1 MEFVTGPPSTTPS
14 VRQRPEAIRAIPVRH
29 PWRWVAAVVVLL
41 IGVAVVY
48 TFATAPRLHWS
59 IVGDYLFN
67 DRILGGAV
75 LTLELTAIAMIIGVL
90 LGGLMAVMRLSVNPV
105 MSWVSWVY
113 IWFFRGTPV
122 LVQLWFWFNIAFI
135 LPTLTV
141 GIPFTHIQ
149 WVGVTNNIDT
159 PFVAAILGLG
169 LNEAAYMAEI
179 IRAGLIS
186 VDHGQTEAAQ
196 ALGMTRAQV
205 MRRIVI
211 PQAMRVIVP
220 PTGNE
225 TISMLKTSALASIC
239 TVGEL
244 FFIQTEIA
252 NATYRIVELLIV
264 ASFWYLV
271 MSSVL
276 TFGQYYIERHFARGS
291 VRSLPPTPLQR
302 FRQLF
307 FRFHVP
313 PPVVGE
319 DVHLGDGEPPPPVP
333 PYYPP
338 IH

>member
-1 MEFVTGPPSTTPS
+1 MTEITAGQPAPTSPAL
-14 VRQRPEAIRAIPVRH
+14 RGRPETIRAVPVRH

-67 DRILGGAV
+67 DRILAGAV
-75 LTLELTAIAMIIGVL
+75 LTLELTVIAMVIGVV

-105 MSWVSWVY
+105 MSSVSWFY

-135 LPTLTV
+135 LPTISI

-149 WVGVTNNIDT
+149 WVGITNDIDT
-159 PFVAAILGLG
+159 PFMAAILGLG

-225 TISMLKTSALASIC
+225 TIGMLKTSSLASIC

-252 NATYRIVELLIV
+252 NATYRVVELLLV
-264 ASFWYLV
+264 ASIWYLV
-271 MSSVL
+271 MSSIL

-302 FRQLF
+302 LRALF
-307 FRFHVP
+307 FQVHAPQRQVV
-313 PPVVGE
+313 PVVT
-319 DVHLGDGEPPPPVP
+319 LGGDDEPPMPMGGF
-333 PYYPP
+333 
-338 IH
+338 H